1 MCRVS
6 RLRNNIY
13 DIFENLCLT
22 ECPSGSVSRINLVR
36 VQRVLLSYPH
46 CVAYRDSARGLQ
58 PPIVCSTCA
67 DMTREHSTEIDG
79 RVQWMNSIAN
89 FDARGH
95 TANKY
100 YSYVQ

>member
-1 MCRVS
+1 MS

-13 DIFENLCLT
+13 DILENLCLT
-22 ECPSGSVSRINLVR
+22 ECPSGSVGRINLVR

-46 CVAYRDSARGLQ
+46 CVAYRDSARG
-58 PPIVCSTCA
+58 STCA

>member
-1 MCRVS
+1 MS

-13 DIFENLCLT
+13 DILENLCLT
-22 ECPSGSVSRINLVR
+22 ECPSGSVGRINLVR
-36 VQRVLLSYPH
+36 VQRVLLSYLH
-46 CVAYRDSARGLQ
+46 CVAYRDSALR
-58 PPIVCSTCA
+58 PPNVYSTCA
-67 DMTREHSTEIDG
+67 DMTREHSTEIDR
-79 RVQWMNSIAN
+79 RVQWMTSIAN